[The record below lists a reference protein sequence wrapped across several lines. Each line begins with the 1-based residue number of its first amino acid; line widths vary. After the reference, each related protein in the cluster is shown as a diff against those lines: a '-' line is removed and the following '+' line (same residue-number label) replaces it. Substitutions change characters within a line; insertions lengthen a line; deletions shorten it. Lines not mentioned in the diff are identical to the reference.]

1 MSALYIP
8 EELEISGNM
17 KGSKGFL
24 ALDKFVINGKEVN
37 AKAQLM
43 MHPFQFEMS
52 SKPIKIQAKFDQ
64 SKWFIRVATDG
75 SIPNMKYKK
84 LAFTKDQSE
93 YILRVTDESDEVK
106 ALKLNLELGNFEF
119 SNKIV
124 PALPEQVTLA
134 YNENSLAF
142 EYVSE
147 VSFNFN
153 VTGEYTGNSL
163 SVEVHEAH
171 GTVGQPETTN
181 EVVGSILTSVEKF
194 HEGMMFTKFQI
205 GFDVE
210 SSSGSDVN
218 HKFIQA
224 GWNLGRFSK

>member
-1 MSALYIP
+1 MQ
-8 EELEISGNM
+8 
-17 KGSKGFL
+17 GSKGFL

-37 AKAQLM
+37 AKAVLI
-43 MHPFQFEMS
+43 MHPFQFDLS

-106 ALKLNLELGNFEF
+106 ALKLNVELGNFQF

-134 YNENSLAF
+134 YNENSLAL
-142 EYVSE
+142 EYTSE

-153 VTGEYTGNSL
+153 VTGEYTGH
-163 SVEVHEAH
+163 SVSIEIHEAH
-171 GTVGQPETTN
+171 GTVGQQIQTN
-181 EVVGSILTSVEKF
+181 QVEASILTSVEEF
-194 HEGMMFTKFQI
+194 HGTTIWNSIRTKFVYI
-205 GFDVE
+205 SKNDGEVYAKNFNTVFE
-210 SSSGSDVN
+210 L
-218 HKFIQA
+218 
-224 GWNLGRFSK
+224 GWFLK

>member
-1 MSALYIP
+1 
-8 EELEISGNM
+8 M

-37 AKAQLM
+37 AKVVLIL
-43 MHPFQFEMS
+43 HPFQFEMS

-106 ALKLNLELGNFEF
+106 ALKLNLELGNLQF

-124 PALPEQVTLA
+124 PSLPEQVTLA

-142 EYVSE
+142 EYTSE
-147 VSFNFN
+147 VSFSFN
-153 VTGEYTGNSL
+153 ITGDYNGHSV
-163 SVEVHEAH
+163 SVEIHEAH
-171 GTVGQPETTN
+171 GTVGESWLQTN
-181 EVVGSILTSVEKF
+181 QVEASILTSVEEF
-194 HEGMMFTKFQI
+194 HGTKIWNSIKTKFVYI
-205 GFDVE
+205 SKNDGEVYAKNFNTVVWLGWFLKY
-210 SSSGSDVN
+210 GSLQLIDL
-218 HKFIQA
+218 FY
-224 GWNLGRFSK
+224 

>member
-1 MSALYIP
+1 MKKSTLV
-8 EELEISGNM
+8 LE
-17 KGSKGFL
+17 
-24 ALDKFVINGKEVN
+24 KFVINGKEIN
-37 AKAQLM
+37 AKAQLT
-43 MHPFQFEMS
+43 MHPFQFDMS

-75 SIPNMKYKK
+75 TIPNMEYKK

-93 YILRVTDESDEVK
+93 YILRVTDQSDEVK
-106 ALKLNLELGNFEF
+106 ALKLNIELGNFQF
-119 SNKIV
+119 SNKII

-142 EYVSE
+142 EYTSE
-147 VSFNFN
+147 VSFNLN
-153 VTGEYTGNSL
+153 VTGEYTGNSV

-181 EVVGSILTSVEKF
+181 NVVGSILTSVEKF
-194 HEGMMFTKFQI
+194 HDGMIFTKFQI

-210 SSSGSDVN
+210 SSNDGN
-218 HKFIQA
+218 IIHKFIQA
-224 GWNLGRFSK
+224 GWNLGWFSKLKINH